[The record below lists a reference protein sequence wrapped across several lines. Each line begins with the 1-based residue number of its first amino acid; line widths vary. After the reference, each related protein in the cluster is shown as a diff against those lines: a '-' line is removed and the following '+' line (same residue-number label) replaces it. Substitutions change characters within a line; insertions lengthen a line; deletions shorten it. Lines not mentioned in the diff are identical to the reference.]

1 MYRVSPFTYLI
12 EGLVGQGLYFNLLFV
27 IELNSS
33 SVIGGQPIICAS
45 TELVPIVPPDG
56 LTCVNYMGPFM
67 SYAGGYLTNPNATS
81 GCLYCP
87 FQTTDQ
93 YLYSAFNIE
102 YSHRWRDVGILFG
115 YIVFNVRRLPYRS
128 PYLLTDTYFPKVF
141 AIFAL
146 TYIFRIRRGSLLS
159 WLKRS

>member
-1 MYRVSPFTYLI
+1 
-12 EGLVGQGLYFNLLFV
+12 
-27 IELNSS
+27 
-33 SVIGGQPIICAS
+33 
-45 TELVPIVPPDG
+45 
-56 LTCVNYMGPFM
+56 M

-81 GCLYCP
+81 ECLYCP

-93 YLYSAFNIE
+93 YLYSGFNIE

-115 YIVFNVRRLPYRS
+115 FIVFNVRRLPYRS

-141 AIFAL
+141 AIFTL
-146 TYIFRIRRGSLLS
+146 TYIFRIRKGSLLS